1 MRQCHLQGRV
11 ELKFLLQLLVQL
23 QHLIR
28 VKEKKTKRTLE
39 STLMQGPLE
48 CVAELVE

>member
-1 MRQCHLQGRV
+1 MRQCHLQRRV

-28 VKEKKTKRTLE
+28 VQKKNKKKTLE
-39 STLMQGPLE
+39 STLMQEPLDF
-48 CVAELVE
+48 VAELVE